1 MRNAWLRPAILL
13 AVMMTLFLIAAPCA
27 LAQGVDTPVTPVVPN
42 TPVAAVTPAPA
53 TGASSFFP
61 SISIGGVDL
70 GESADLLEILLG
82 LTVIALIPS
91 ILIMTT
97 SFTRIVIVL
106 SCLRNAIG
114 LQQTPPNQ
122 VLVGVALFLSL
133 FIMSPVIGEINDK
146 AYQPYERG
154 EITQQQALEQAV
166 VPMRTFMLK
175 NTNTQDLNLFLDLG
189 QYEKPESLDQINIAV
204 IIPAFITSE
213 LKRAFLIG
221 FLLYLPFLVIDMVVA
236 STLMSLGMVMLPPVL
251 ISLPFKLMIFVLVDG
266 WSMIVKSLVMGF
278 N

>member
-1 MRNAWLRPAILL
+1 MKNAWFGPVLAL
-13 AVMMTLFLIAAPCA
+13 AVMMTILLAFAPCA
-27 LAQGVDTPVTPVVPN
+27 MAQSAVTPVTPNAPVV
-42 TPVAAVTPAPA
+42 AVTPAPA
-53 TGASSFFP
+53 SGASGFLP
-61 SISIGGVDL
+61 SLSVGGINL
-70 GESADLLEILLG
+70 GESADILEILLG
-82 LTVIALIPS
+82 LTVLALIPS

-122 VLVGVALFLSL
+122 VLVGIALFLSL

-154 EITQQQALEQAV
+154 EINQSQALEQAV

-175 NTNTQDLNLFLDLG
+175 NTNTQDLNLFLELG
-189 QYEKPESLDQINIAV
+189 KYEKPESYGQINIAV